1 MTKVKTIPQVLKDHV
16 TETIDKQNL
25 GETEYFDKVRK
36 KMDPD
41 GDNYKILALYDDGD
55 GLGFDLKEFVK
66 VDWQY
71 KPKFIL
77 AKTHDDKCD
86 DSSDDANASYS
97 LEEKYG
103 DEFGITWNREK
114 EWFEAEK
121 LELFGSEFGAGVYF
135 DRLGIKKEVGD
146 PIKENID
153 IADEYEGMPNVEI
166 YAMGDNDGEHG
177 DFPIVKIEG
186 NTIYSKIPVYVHGT
200 SSDWTL
206 DGRFHEDNDE
216 PNYGNDINMTNWPND
231 KCN

>member
-1 MTKVKTIPQVLKDHV
+1 MTKVRTIPQVLKDHV
-16 TETIDKQNL
+16 TETIDKKNL
-25 GETEYFDKVRK
+25 PADEYFDKIK
-36 KMDPD
+36 KKLDPD

-71 KPKFIL
+71 NPKFVL
-77 AKTHDDKCD
+77 AKTHDDKC
-86 DSSDDANASYS
+86 SDTSQDTNETYS

-103 DEFGITWNREK
+103 DEFGITWNREE
-114 EWFEAEK
+114 EWFEAKK

-146 PIKENID
+146 PIRENID
-153 IADEYEGMPNVEI
+153 IADEYEGMPKVEI
-166 YAMGDNDGEHG
+166 YAMNDDEDGVG
-177 DFPIVKIEG
+177 SPIVKIEG

-206 DGRFHEDNDE
+206 DGRFHQDSDE
-216 PNYGNDINMTNWPND
+216 PNYGSIGTWPND